1 MTSVI
6 IPVMVFIEDREGIF
20 DAPID
25 KVWKL
30 AKAHSIEGSKIHPS
44 AKNIETTML
53 DENTF
58 INSWY
63 ENIHEQTIK
72 IKMKGTIF
80 YPLGIA
86 FEIIEGPFAGSTYFI
101 YYVPISDNKTGVVL
115 AGEFRS
121 VSIDPTVGDDER
133 LRSIVS
139 STLEKVFDED
149 CAYLKNMP

>member
-1 MTSVI
+1 MTLVI
-6 IPVMVFIEDREGIF
+6 PIMVFIEDREGIF

-30 AKAHSIEGSKIHPS
+30 AKAHSVEGSKIHPS
-44 AKNIETTML
+44 AKNIETTMS
-53 DENTF
+53 DDNTF

-63 ENIHEQTIK
+63 EHINEQTIK

-86 FEIIEGPFAGSTYFI
+86 FEMIEGPFAGSTYFV
-101 YYVPISDNKTGVVL
+101 YYVPRSYNKTGVVL

-121 VSIDPTVGDDER
+121 LSIDPTVGDDEM
-133 LRSIVS
+133 LRSVVS
-139 STLEKVFDED
+139 STLEKLFEED